1 MTVSNARLRVLG
13 LVFMLA
19 GFRAAAPLPLS
30 AAEGDGVGS
39 ITGTVTI
46 KGDVEPGVINAVV
59 WVEGI
64 PHDLIQKERWK
75 VSQGAQMAQK
85 GIAFVPHVLPVVVG
99 TTVAFPNDD
108 PVFHNVFAAS
118 PVHKFDLGLYPQGK
132 SRSTTFERPG
142 IVPIGCNVH
151 SQMSAYVV
159 VLDEPYFAVPN
170 VRGVYEITGVPLGS
184 YTIKVWHPDFGPIT
198 QPFTL
203 GRDGQVLNLDFDLGK
218 GE

>member
-1 MTVSNARLRVLG
+1 MTASNARLRVFG
-13 LVFMLA
+13 LVFLLS
-19 GFRAAAPLPLS
+19 GFSLTASLPRSAAA
-30 AAEGDGVGS
+30 GDGVGS

-46 KGDVEPGVINAVV
+46 KGDVQPGVINAVV
-59 WVEGI
+59 SVEGV
-64 PHDLIQKERWK
+64 PHDLVPKERWK

-85 GIAFVPHVLPVVVG
+85 DTTFVPHVLPVVVG

-108 PVFHNVFAAS
+108 SVFHNVFSAS

-151 SQMSAYVV
+151 AQMSAYVV

-170 VRGVYEITGVPLGS
+170 ARGVYELTGVPLGS
-184 YTIKVWHPDFGPIT
+184 YTIKVWHPDFGPIA
-198 QPFTL
+198 QSFTL
-203 GRDGQVLNLDFDLGK
+203 HQDGQVLTLDFDLGK
-218 GE
+218 RE